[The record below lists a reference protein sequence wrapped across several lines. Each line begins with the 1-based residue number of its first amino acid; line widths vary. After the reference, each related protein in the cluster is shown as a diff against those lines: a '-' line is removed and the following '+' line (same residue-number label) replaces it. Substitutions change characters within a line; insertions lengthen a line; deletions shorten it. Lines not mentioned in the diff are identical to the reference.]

1 MARFHC
7 RACGEEGTFVY
18 DGRRDCPQC
27 GSVDVQLAIG
37 VEETG
42 RDWFGRYDFIEMV
55 RALDEADLIIDCEL
69 VDFPEIA

>member
-1 MARFHC
+1 MARFRC

-37 VEETG
+37 VEELTDDHPLIEAMERLAEQHVAEDGDEHETG
-42 RDWFGRYDFIEMV
+42 D
-55 RALDEADLIIDCEL
+55 
-69 VDFPEIA
+69 